1 MSTNHTVDPAQ
12 QTRQM
17 TPESG
22 LRYDRIQFVREANA
36 GLTPPDPDWKR
47 YSDLI
52 MEVDGSPDPGKEPV
66 QGVGTGDP
74 VYFGRG
80 IEENELTV
88 SYALQK
94 AVVDTNNEPN
104 DASADAWLRNT
115 AWQTPNTHSF
125 IARHNNPTPGRDDPD
140 GCEGQRMYFIGRGG
154 KPNCSMEP
162 DAEDEEP
169 VPVELEYS
177 FERIRP
183 FHIYQPETPSELTV
197 VSTDARDTGITV
209 TVESEYDPETDSVPF
224 QEELTLDGT
233 TPVGGSITF
242 PDVDAVELSEPTYG
256 DVTVSLNTGTQAS
269 PTAGGELTKLLG
281 ADARAQDTAVS
292 RADGDYGVPAVGTGS
307 FEGTLDLP
315 YEDIQDDSFTFDTFP
330 EDVTPPEFYNISVEA
345 DNDFENSPRQGTNS
359 PQINEA
365 NRGIEVEASVVGERA
380 THDILRSAYTS
391 SGGDIIWE
399 MSRTRFILP
408 DSEVIEPPGPAA
420 ESDQAFV
427 EIEGTW
433 ASRGIIIENTT
444 NEA

>member
-1 MSTNHTVDPAQ
+1 MSTNQTVDPAQ

-22 LRYDRIQFVREANA
+22 LRYDRIQFVRENYSGVTPANPA
-36 GLTPPDPDWKR
+36 WKR

-52 MEVDGSPDPGKEPV
+52 MDLDGSPDPGKEPV

-80 IEENELTV
+80 IEDNELTV
-88 SYALQK
+88 TYALQK
-94 AVVDTNNEPN
+94 AVVDPAGDPR

-125 IARHNNPTPGRDDPD
+125 IARHNNPTPGKDDPA
-140 GCEGQRMYFIGRGG
+140 GCAGQRMYFIGRGG

-162 DAEDEEP
+162 DAEDEDP

-183 FHIYQPETPSELTV
+183 YHFYQPETPSKLV
-197 VSTDARDTGITV
+197 VTSDDARDTGITV
-209 TVESEYDPETDSVPF
+209 TIESEYDPATGTVPHTETLTLNGTALVPGAVPF
-224 QEELTLDGT
+224 
-233 TPVGGSITF
+233 PN
-242 PDVDAVELSEPTYG
+242 VDAVSLSEPTYG
-256 DVTVSLNTGTQAS
+256 NVTVSINTGDALT
-269 PTAGGELTKLLG
+269 PVAGGRITKLLG
-281 ADARAQDTAVS
+281 ADARSQGAAVS
-292 RADGDYGVPAVGTGS
+292 RADGDLGVPAVGTGS
-307 FEGTLDLP
+307 FEQTIDLP

-330 EDVTPPEFYNISVEA
+330 ADVTPPEFYNISVEA
-345 DNDFENSPRQGTNS
+345 DNDFENSPRQGTKA
-359 PQINEA
+359 PQVNEA
-365 NRGIEVEASVVGERA
+365 NRGIEIEASVVGERA

-391 SGGDIIWE
+391 EGGNIIWE
-399 MSRTRFILP
+399 MSRTRFTLP
-408 DSEVIEPPGPAA
+408 NSEVIEPPGPAA

-433 ASRGIIIENTT
+433 ASRGVIIENTT
-444 NEA
+444 GV